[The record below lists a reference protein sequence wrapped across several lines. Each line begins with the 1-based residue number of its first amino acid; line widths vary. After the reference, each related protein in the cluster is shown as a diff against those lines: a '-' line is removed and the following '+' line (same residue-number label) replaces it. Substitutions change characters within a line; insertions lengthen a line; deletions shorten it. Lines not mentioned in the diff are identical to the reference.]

1 MENFFGLLVAP
12 TKLEALLIHVP
23 DVLRGEI
30 EVCIINCFEE
40 IVKPS
45 NI

>member
-1 MENFFGLLVAP
+1 MEIFFGLLTAS
-12 TKLEALLIHVP
+12 TKLEALLVHVP

-30 EVCIINCFEE
+30 GVHVINCFKE
-40 IVKPS
+40 IVKPG